1 MVRKKEKQ
9 STKLKTVLQIVISG
23 LSDGSDV
30 GTKQGERTKDNSVRR
45 WLITDRLVTRFL
57 GLSLKSSLLHSAM

>member
-9 STKLKTVLQIVISG
+9 STKLKTILEIVISE

-30 GTKQGERTKDNSVRR
+30 GTQQGEMTKDNSVMR

>member
-9 STKLKTVLQIVISG
+9 STKLKTILETVISG
-23 LSDGSDV
+23 LSDGSHV
-30 GTKQGERTKDNSVRR
+30 GTQQGEMTKDNSVMR
-45 WLITDRLVTRFL
+45 WLITDRLATRFL